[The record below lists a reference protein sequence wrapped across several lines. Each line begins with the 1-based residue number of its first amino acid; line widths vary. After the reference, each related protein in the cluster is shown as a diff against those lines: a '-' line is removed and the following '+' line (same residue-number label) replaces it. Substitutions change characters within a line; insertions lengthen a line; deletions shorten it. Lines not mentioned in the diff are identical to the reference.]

1 MKGNSMT
8 KVKDMAKESCILQ
21 PIIYGMKAIG
31 NTIKWMEMVKLY
43 LNLQMKKNYNHM
55 KVNLR
60 IMNSMATEFTQ
71 T

>member
-8 KVKDMAKESCILQ
+8 KVKDMAKESCIIQ
-21 PIIYGMKAIG
+21 SMMYFMKAIG
-31 NTIKWMEMVKLY
+31 KTIKWMEMVN
-43 LNLQMKKNYNHM
+43 LNLQMEKIHNHM